1 MEFNQEFIQHFA
13 HKQHILKLL
22 MCCGQCCKICNE
34 RIDGPGYACASP
46 SCTFYLHKSCGEL
59 QREIQHP
66 LHPAHLLIL
75 EEPLSDRDSFY
86 DSPCNG
92 CGLGLDHR
100 VFAYR
105 CQDCCFRLHPS
116 CLYLRPNVKYE
127 GHEHPL
133 TVVEVID
140 SRFLN
145 ECQAC
150 SYHIDG
156 IHVRCAQCKI
166 RFHVQC
172 GSQRPNLPQAIVNKH
187 LLGKYAL

>member
-1 MEFNQEFIQHFA
+1 MILLVMAVASVLIIEYSPTDVKTVAFACIQ
-13 HKQHILKLL
+13 
-22 MCCGQCCKICNE
+22 
-34 RIDGPGYACASP
+34 
-46 SCTFYLHKSCGEL
+46 
-59 QREIQHP
+59 
-66 LHPAHLLIL
+66 
-75 EEPLSDRDSFY
+75 
-86 DSPCNG
+86 
-92 CGLGLDHR
+92 
-100 VFAYR
+100 
-105 CQDCCFRLHPS
+105 
-116 CLYLRPNVKYE
+116 VKYE

-140 SRFLN
+140 SRFFN

-187 LLGKYAL
+187 HHEHPLTLTTTETLTIAESNYPLCEICSRKRKPWHPFYSCCALCGHGEAI